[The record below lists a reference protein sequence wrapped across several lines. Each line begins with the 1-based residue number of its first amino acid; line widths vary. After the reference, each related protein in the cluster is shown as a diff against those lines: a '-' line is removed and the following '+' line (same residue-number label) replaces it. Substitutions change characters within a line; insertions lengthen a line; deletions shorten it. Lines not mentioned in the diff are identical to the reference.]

1 MQDVTRLLYL
11 LNKKPSK
18 VKMPV
23 DGVRLMRWSENIL
36 KRYLASQV
44 SNHGRALAL
53 ARTPYVSS
61 KHFPGHL
68 SKAFNSFLQDK
79 QKSLETSEIPSY
91 MQGQGTAN
99 F

>member
-23 DGVRLMRWSENIL
+23 DGVQLMRWSENIL

-44 SNHGRALAL
+44 G
-53 ARTPYVSS
+53 
-61 KHFPGHL
+61 
-68 SKAFNSFLQDK
+68 
-79 QKSLETSEIPSY
+79 
-91 MQGQGTAN
+91 M
-99 F
+99 